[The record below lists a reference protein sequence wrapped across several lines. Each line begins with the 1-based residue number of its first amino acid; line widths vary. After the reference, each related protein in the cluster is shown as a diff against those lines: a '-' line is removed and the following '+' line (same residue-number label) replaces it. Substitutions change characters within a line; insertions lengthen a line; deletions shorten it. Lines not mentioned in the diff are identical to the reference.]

1 MEAAVS
7 VEATFGAVGWPVF
20 LRGEAGSEGREAR
33 GERRE
38 ARGGRLA
45 AESRSEQGPKIDHR
59 LLPYLFLGYGLV
71 IAAHCHALH
80 FVTYTAIDEPAELID
95 GVFGSA

>member
-20 LRGEAGSEGREAR
+20 LRGRSGKREAGA
-33 GERRE
+33 ERRE

-59 LLPYLFLGYGLV
+59 LLSYLFLGYGLV

-95 GVFGSA
+95 GVFGSAA

>member
-1 MEAAVS
+1 MEATVS

-20 LRGEAGSEGREAR
+20 LREEAGSG
-33 GERRE
+33 GRE

-59 LLPYLFLGYGLV
+59 LLSYLFLGYGLV
-71 IAAHCHALH
+71 IAAHCDALH

-95 GVFGSA
+95 GVFGSAA